1 MENMNAV
8 DIGTWIAIIGFW
20 FKTSQDK
27 ANDAKEFGQMKQ
39 QIDDLEKRA
48 SRVDDQLSK
57 IDSKLSRLT
66 ALNVSGSTSGS
77 QDGCAIG
84 SAVSFGIPV
93 KTSKP

>member
-57 IDSKLSRLT
+57 IDSKLSQLVESNTRLET
-66 ALNVSGSTSGS
+66 QLGLLLGRRGHRLLET
-77 QDGCAIG
+77 
-84 SAVSFGIPV
+84 PV
-93 KTSKP
+93 DLKR